1 MEKDVQALGSYN
13 INKIEFYEPI
23 YLYEQF
29 FSTFQIN
36 VETKILF

>member
-23 YLYEQF
+23 CLYEQ
-29 FSTFQIN
+29 
-36 VETKILF
+36 LFLLSRLM